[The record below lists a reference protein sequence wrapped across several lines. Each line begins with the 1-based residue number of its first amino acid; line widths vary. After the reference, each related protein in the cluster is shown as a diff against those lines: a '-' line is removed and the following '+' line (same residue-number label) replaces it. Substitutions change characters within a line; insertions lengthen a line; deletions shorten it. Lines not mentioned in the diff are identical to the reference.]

1 MSLTAAGAIHLV
13 LTPEHFEEQAVYGI
27 FFLVAALFQI
37 VLAQLLVLRP
47 GPRVIRAGAYGNAA
61 LLAIWIV
68 TRVVAPP
75 LGESPEPVTF
85 WGVLAKGLELTALF
99 LLLMLLPPAAPREAG
114 RVGLA
119 RPRVAWGWALGIG
132 TGFTLLFM
140 FASGS
145 LTYVPGSMPPL
156 PVTIDPW
163 QGPSLVRP
171 WVEGPLTSH
180 LYLSASWSTLVF
192 AVLAGGLL
200 GAATGLQVG
209 LSQVAPS
216 GAPGRG
222 GYLAISPALVAVP
235 SCCGVPLVAFLG
247 TSILPVL
254 VWATPWLLLATTAGL
269 AAYVFV
275 LGRQWRVL
283 ARATSSPG
291 ARGV

>member
-1 MSLTAAGAIHLV
+1 MSLSAAGGIHLV
-13 LTPEHFEEQAVYGI
+13 LTPEHFAEQTVYGI
-27 FFLVAALFQI
+27 FFLVAAVFQI
-37 VLAQLLVLRP
+37 ALALLLALRP
-47 GPRVIRAGAYGNAA
+47 GPLVIRAGVYGNAA
-61 LLAIWIV
+61 LIAIWIV

-85 WGVLAKGLELTALF
+85 WGVLAKGLELAALF
-99 LLLMLLPPAAPREAG
+99 LLLVLLPPAARREGA
-114 RVGLA
+114 RAVS
-119 RPRVAWGWALGIG
+119 RPRVAWGWAIG
-132 TGFTLLFM
+132 TGAGFTLLFM

-145 LTYVPGSMPPL
+145 LTYVPGTMPPL

-247 TSILPVL
+247 TSIIPVL

-275 LGRQWRVL
+275 LGRHWRGA
-283 ARATSSPG
+283 ARAATHPG